1 MNTSKEDEGYIDA
14 QTATGKVPSG
24 IAKAAENAEHVFR
37 MIKAVKDYTQE
48 KNKKRGI
55 LL

>member
-14 QTATGKVPSG
+14 QTATGKAPSG
-24 IAKAAENAEHVFR
+24 IAKAAKNAEQVLR
-37 MIKAVKDYTQE
+37 MIKAVEDYTQQ
-48 KNKKRGI
+48 KNDKKGI